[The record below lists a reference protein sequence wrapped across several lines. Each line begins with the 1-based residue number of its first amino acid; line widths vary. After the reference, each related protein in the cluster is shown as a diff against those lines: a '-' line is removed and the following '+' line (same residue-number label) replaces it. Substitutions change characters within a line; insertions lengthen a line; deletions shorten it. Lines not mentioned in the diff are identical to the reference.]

1 MNQHDPI
8 LTKEQPINSKI
19 VSKSISKRK
28 NKETVFRFK
37 RKNWFLFF
45 KTWTSNRSWWT
56 WSFRKKWRRWN
67 QKTKRIRRT
76 C

>member
-1 MNQHDPI
+1 MFLKEELAVTNNDGHRNNKSKIQNKFRTKFKMNQHDPI

-37 RKNWFLFF
+37 RKN
-45 KTWTSNRSWWT
+45 
-56 WSFRKKWRRWN
+56 
-67 QKTKRIRRT
+67 
-76 C
+76 

>member
-37 RKNWFLFF
+37 RKN
-45 KTWTSNRSWWT
+45 
-56 WSFRKKWRRWN
+56 
-67 QKTKRIRRT
+67 
-76 C
+76 